1 MILPKPASQLFL
13 EPTVACF
20 SVDLLWLQLLV
31 KRTVFHLGVIMW
43 MKCGWFQVEA
53 VPIVEAAAAVSD

>member
-1 MILPKPASQLFL
+1 MVATISQ
-13 EPTVACF
+13 TH
-20 SVDLLWLQLLV
+20 
-31 KRTVFHLGVIMW
+31 TIFHLGVIMW